1 MVTKFKALGFGVFFS
16 AIVLALNI
24 QSPSIALAQE
34 KLPEAVVAIVDINQI
49 LQVSEPSKKAEE
61 KVKSLLKTKVDDLN
75 KRGDALLAEK
85 EALDKQRAILSPDAY
100 QKKLSELNV
109 QRQNLQREF
118 QVVNGKMNEVLV
130 GIRLRFRE
138 IIVRMA
144 ADVSKEKGVNLG
156 IDRTKTVFFNPGM
169 DITEEVL
176 AKFNAEDPKVEIT
189 EKVDGAAETTQ
200 PAKKE

>member
-1 MVTKFKALGFGVFFS
+1 MVTKFKALGFGVLFS
-16 AIVLALNI
+16 ATIAAVSI

-34 KLPEAVVAIVDINQI
+34 KLPEAVVAIVDINHI

-61 KVKSLLKTKVDDLN
+61 NVKGLLKTRVDDLN

-100 QKKLSELNV
+100 QQKLSELNV

-138 IIVRMA
+138 IVVRMA

-156 IDRTKTVFFNPGM
+156 LDRAKTVFFNPGM

-189 EKVDGAAETTQ
+189 VKEGAAAETTQ
-200 PAKKE
+200 PAKKN

>member
-1 MVTKFKALGFGVFFS
+1 MTKIIRAFAIGLVFS
-16 AIVLALNI
+16 AVALTQNLQGPSLAH
-24 QSPSIALAQE
+24 AQT
-34 KLPEAVVAIVDINQI
+34 KIPEAVVAIVDINQI
-49 LQVSEPSKKAEE
+49 LQVSEPNKKAEE
-61 KVKSLLKTKVDDLN
+61 NVKALLKARVDELN

-138 IIVRMA
+138 IIVRIA

-156 IDRTKTVFFNPGM
+156 LDRAKTVFFNPGM

-176 AKFNAEDPKVEIT
+176 KRFNKADPKVDIKLE
-189 EKVDGAAETTQ
+189 EPPQGGA
-200 PAKKE
+200 PAKKN

>member
-1 MVTKFKALGFGVFFS
+1 LTKIIRAFAIGLVFS
-16 AIVLALNI
+16 AVALTQNLQGPTLAY
-24 QSPSIALAQE
+24 AQA
-34 KLPEAVVAIVDINQI
+34 KIPEAVVAIVDINQI
-49 LQVSEPSKKAEE
+49 LQASEPSKKAEE
-61 KVKSLLKTKVDDLN
+61 NVKALLKARVDELN

-118 QVVNGKMNEVLV
+118 QVINGKMNEVLV

-138 IIVRMA
+138 IIVRIA

-156 IDRTKTVFFNPGM
+156 IDRAKTVFFNPGM

-176 AKFNAEDPKVEIT
+176 KRFNKADPKVDI
-189 EKVDGAAETTQ
+189 KLDDAAQGAA
-200 PAKKE
+200 PAKKN

>member
-1 MVTKFKALGFGVFFS
+1 MIKKFKALGFGVLFS
-16 AIVLALNI
+16 ATIFAVSI
-24 QSPSIALAQE
+24 QSPSTALAQE
-34 KLPEAVVAIVDINQI
+34 KLPEAVVAIVDINHI

-61 KVKSLLKTKVDDLN
+61 NVKALLKARVDDLN
-75 KRGDALLAEK
+75 KRGDALHADK

-100 QKKLSELNV
+100 QQKLSELNV

-156 IDRTKTVFFNPGM
+156 LDRAKTVFFNPGM

-189 EKVDGAAETTQ
+189 VNEGAAAETTQ
-200 PAKKE
+200 PTKQN

>member
-1 MVTKFKALGFGVFFS
+1 MVKKIKALGFGVLFS
-16 AIVLALNI
+16 AIVLTLGI
-24 QSPSIALAQE
+24 QSPSITLAQE
-34 KLPEAVVAIVDINQI
+34 KLPEAVVAIVDINHI

-61 KVKSLLKTKVDDLN
+61 NVKALLKTRVDDLN
-75 KRGDALLAEK
+75 KRGDALLVEK

-130 GIRLRFRE
+130 GIRLRFRD

-144 ADVSKEKGVNLG
+144 ADVSKEKGVNIG
-156 IDRTKTVFFNPGM
+156 IDRAKTVFFNPGM

-176 AKFNAEDPKVEIT
+176 AKFNKEDPKVEIT
-189 EKVDGAAETTQ
+189 FNEDAAAKTSA
-200 PAKKE
+200 PAKKN

>member
-85 EALDKQRAILSPDAY
+85 EALDKQRAILSPDA
-100 QKKLSELNV
+100 V
-109 QRQNLQREF
+109 
-118 QVVNGKMNEVLV
+118 
-130 GIRLRFRE
+130 
-138 IIVRMA
+138 
-144 ADVSKEKGVNLG
+144 
-156 IDRTKTVFFNPGM
+156 
-169 DITEEVL
+169 
-176 AKFNAEDPKVEIT
+176 
-189 EKVDGAAETTQ
+189 
-200 PAKKE
+200 

>member
-1 MVTKFKALGFGVFFS
+1 MMQNLQGS
-16 AIVLALNI
+16 SLAYA
-24 QSPSIALAQE
+24 QSKI
-34 KLPEAVVAIVDINQI
+34 PEAVVAIVDITHV

-61 KVKSLLKTKVDDLN
+61 DVKALLKTKVDELN
-75 KRGDALLAEK
+75 KRGDDLLAEK

-118 QVVNGKMNEVLV
+118 QVINGKMNEVLV

-138 IIVRMA
+138 IIVRLA

-156 IDRTKTVFFNPGM
+156 IDRAKTVFFNPSM

-176 AKFNAEDPKVEIT
+176 ARFNKANPKVDIKLEDT
-189 EKVDGAAETTQ
+189 KEGAA
-200 PAKKE
+200 PAKKN